1 MASLQDSG
9 GVAVT
14 DIAAILEA
22 TTTIA
27 LLGAS
32 ANPARPSNYV
42 MEFLVDRGF
51 RVHPINPVLAGT
63 RLHGSRVYAHLADLP
78 EPVDLVDVFRASEN
92 LPAILDEM
100 LALSPRPKVLW
111 TQYGVVHEET
121 AARARAA
128 GFQVVMDRCLKTE
141 VARHGVRKG

>member
-1 MASLQDSG
+1 MVSPPASGDG
-9 GVAVT
+9 AAA

-51 RVHPINPVLAGT
+51 RVHPVNPGLAGT
-63 RLHGSRVYAHLADLP
+63 RLHGSLVYAHLAEVP
-78 EPVDLVDVFRASEN
+78 EPIDLVDVFRASEA
-92 LPAILDEM
+92 LPGILDEM
-100 LALSPRPKVLW
+100 LHLSPRPRVLW

-141 VARHGVRKG
+141 VVRHGVRKF